1 MSMTFQTVVKK
12 NVSRT
17 QRYDEIDALVR
28 AGETTNLGVLVR
40 MSGLRGEFRRYAL
53 NGLVDCNAT
62 TVLEELVEDTTI
74 DPSLRRRAEA
84 LA

>member
-1 MSMTFQTVVKK
+1 MTFQTVVKK

-53 NGLVDCNAT
+53 NGLADCNAT